1 MGILKKLLIF
11 VVLVV
16 AAVFV
21 AGLSMP
27 REHTASS
34 RIQLT
39 ASRDSVWMV
48 LRNFADYPKWHPDFT
63 SSVRGERRE
72 GRETWVQEVG
82 GMTMTI
88 VVLEIQPPSYLV
100 TEVVTDE
107 KSQWGGIWTYELA
120 SSGAGTEVT
129 ITEQG
134 WVKSPFFRVMMKLMG
149 THSTMDG
156 VLRNLG
162 AKFGEQVTPEH
173 VKDAAKPE

>member
-1 MGILKKLLIF
+1 MRILKKLLI
-11 VVLVV
+11 VLVLIV

-27 REHTASS
+27 KTHKASS
-34 RIQLT
+34 RVQLT
-39 ASRDSVWMV
+39 ASRDSVWAV
-48 LRNFADYPKWHPDFT
+48 LRNFGEYPKWHPDFK

-72 GRETWVQEVG
+72 GREVWVQDVN
-82 GMTMTI
+82 GMTMSI
-88 VVLEIQPPSYLV
+88 MVLEIQPPSFLV

-107 KSQWGGIWTYELA
+107 KSQWGGIWTHELVA
-120 SSGAGTEVT
+120 NGTGTEVT
-129 ITEQG
+129 ITEEG

-173 VKDAAKPE
+173 LKAGDGE

>member
-11 VVLVV
+11 IVLVV

-27 REHTASS
+27 REHKASS

-39 ASRDSVWMV
+39 ASRDSVWSAI
-48 LRNFADYPKWHPDFT
+48 RNFGDYPKWNPDFK
-63 SSVRGERRE
+63 SSVRGERVE
-72 GRETWVQEVG
+72 GREVWVQDVE
-82 GMTMTI
+82 GMTMSI
-88 VVLEIQPPSYLV
+88 MVLEMQPPSFLV

-107 KSQWGGIWTYELA
+107 KSQWGGIWTYELNA
-120 SSGAGTEVT
+120 SGAGTEVT
-129 ITEQG
+129 ITEEG

-156 VLRNLG
+156 VLKHLG

-173 VKDAAKPE
+173 VEADSGR